1 MTSQNIESLEIQI
14 KQLEEQLRFY
24 RDYDSLTGVCNKHVF
39 YETIQQI
46 LDAVPNEIFQ
56 IITVDIERF
65 RLIND
70 FYGTEQGD
78 ALLQYLAHQL
88 QSELACE
95 NSCFSRIGSDVFAVF
110 LPSKNGGEKA
120 ADKIVNICRNY
131 PLNMEIIPAIGIYEI
146 TDRSIRASLMCDR
159 SVMAGKSVKGN
170 YVHHLA
176 WYNDSMR
183 NLLIEEQDLLN
194 NVETSLANHEFEI
207 YIQPKC
213 NMKTGLIVGGE
224 VLVRWN
230 HPLKGLIP
238 PTVFIPLFERNGFI
252 KKLDAYVWEQAARWL
267 HQRKQQGLSVLPL
280 SVNVSRSDIFSMD
293 VFAMIKALADKY
305 ELDAAWLEIEVTES
319 AYSSRTDEIIQ
330 VISQLMN
337 EGFTV
342 SMDDFGSGYSSL
354 NILKDININVLKLDI
369 RFLDNN
375 DRKSKDIVES
385 VVHMAKWLDL
395 KVIAEGVENREQVDF
410 LLGIGCV
417 YAQGFYYYRPM
428 KLTAFEELISDES
441 KIDVRDHLNQKTLED
456 WQLNF
461 KDLFHEDMM
470 SEALLNNI
478 LGQVVLYS
486 FDGQDIR
493 VMKANEQYYNLMCEH
508 DMMDFYKH
516 DELPILEED
525 RPLMMAALLKANEN
539 GDKGSEVIV
548 RRYSSKG
555 VLWVKIR
562 LFYLS
567 EINNKDIYYASVSDV
582 SDYMETIEELKLAE
596 KRFYLTMESGR
607 DTIFELDIATR
618 TAYYAKH
625 TQDDFGLSDCVVNAP
640 EGFIEQGSVCE
651 GYEDDF
657 IQMYQDI
664 YDGKDQASCTI
675 QAHMGDD
682 SIVWN
687 HITLTAVKDENGK
700 SVKAVGLIQ
709 NVTKEKEMEMRKKQS
724 QQTMKVNSAG

>member
-1 MTSQNIESLEIQI
+1 MTDQSYESLKMQI

-24 RDYDSLTGVCNKHVF
+24 RDYDSLTGVFNKHVF
-39 YETIQQI
+39 YETIHKI
-46 LDAVPNEIFQ
+46 LNQYPKEVFQ

-70 FYGTEQGD
+70 CYGTEQGD
-78 ALLQYLAHQL
+78 AILQYLSFKIQRL
-88 QSELACE
+88 IQCE
-95 NSCFSRIGSDVFAVF
+95 NSCFSRIGSDVFALF
-110 LPSKNGGEKA
+110 LPSNHGGEKIA
-120 ADKIVNICRNY
+120 EKIIDICKRY
-131 PLNMEIIPAIGIYEI
+131 PLDTEIIPAIGIYEI
-146 TDRSIRASLMCDR
+146 RDRSMRASLMCDR

-170 YVHHLA
+170 YVHHIA
-176 WYNDSMR
+176 WYDDSMR

-230 HPLKGLIP
+230 HPVKKLIS

-252 KKLDAYVWEQAARWL
+252 KKLDAYIWEQAAIWL
-267 HQRKQQGLSVLPL
+267 HKRKVQGLPIIPL
-280 SVNVSRSDIFSMD
+280 SINVSRRDIFSMD
-293 VFAMIKALADKY
+293 VCAMLKALVEKY
-305 ELDAAWLEIEVTES
+305 ELEASWLELEITES
-319 AYSSRTDEIIQ
+319 AYSCRTDEM
-330 VISQLMN
+330 ISVVNELMV

-342 SMDDFGSGYSSL
+342 LMDDFGSGYSSL
-354 NILKDININVLKLDI
+354 NILKDISINVLKLDM
-369 RFLDNN
+369 RFLDNH

-385 VVHMAKWLDL
+385 VIYMAKWLDL
-395 KVIAEGVENREQVDF
+395 KVIAEGVENRQQVDF
-410 LLGIGCV
+410 LLGVGCI

-428 KLTAFEELISDES
+428 PLADFEECIRDGS
-441 KIDVRDHLNQKTLED
+441 KVDYNDRLNHKTIED

-486 FDGQDIR
+486 YDGQDIK
-493 VMKANEQYYNLMCEH
+493 VMKANEQYYTMMCE
-508 DMMDFYKH
+508 DNIEELDKH
-516 DELPILEED
+516 AALPIVEED
-525 RPLMMAALLKANEN
+525 RELMLEALLQAYEN
-539 GDKGSEVIV
+539 GDQGSEVIV
-548 RRYSSKG
+548 RRYSKKG
-555 VLWVKIR
+555 ILWVKVR

-567 EINNKDIYYASVSDV
+567 EINSKDIYYASVSDV

-607 DTIFELDIATR
+607 DTFFELDIESR
-618 TAYYAKH
+618 TVYYGKQ
-625 TQDDFGLSDCVVNAP
+625 TKDEFGLTDCVKNAP

-651 GYEDDF
+651 GYEDTF

-675 QAHMGDD
+675 QAHMGDER
-682 SIVWN
+682 IVWN
-687 HITLTAVKDENGK
+687 KITLTAIKDENGK

-709 NVTKEKEMEMRKKQS
+709 DVTREIEMQKNYIQFVKQ
-724 QQTMKVNSAG
+724 

>member
-1 MTSQNIESLEIQI
+1 M
-14 KQLEEQLRFY
+14 
-24 RDYDSLTGVCNKHVF
+24 
-39 YETIQQI
+39 
-46 LDAVPNEIFQ
+46 
-56 IITVDIERF
+56 
-65 RLIND
+65 
-70 FYGTEQGD
+70 
-78 ALLQYLAHQL
+78 
-88 QSELACE
+88 
-95 NSCFSRIGSDVFAVF
+95 
-110 LPSKNGGEKA
+110 
-120 ADKIVNICRNY
+120 
-131 PLNMEIIPAIGIYEI
+131 
-146 TDRSIRASLMCDR
+146 
-159 SVMAGKSVKGN
+159 
-170 YVHHLA
+170 
-176 WYNDSMR
+176 
-183 NLLIEEQDLLN
+183 
-194 NVETSLANHEFEI
+194 
-207 YIQPKC
+207 
-213 NMKTGLIVGGE
+213 
-224 VLVRWN
+224 
-230 HPLKGLIP
+230 
-238 PTVFIPLFERNGFI
+238 
-252 KKLDAYVWEQAARWL
+252 
-267 HQRKQQGLSVLPL
+267 LPL

-354 NILKDININVLKLDI
+354 NILKDININVLKLDM

-548 RRYSSKG
+548 RRYSSKRS
-555 VLWVKIR
+555 I
-562 LFYLS
+562 
-567 EINNKDIYYASVSDV
+567 
-582 SDYMETIEELKLAE
+582 
-596 KRFYLTMESGR
+596 
-607 DTIFELDIATR
+607 
-618 TAYYAKH
+618 
-625 TQDDFGLSDCVVNAP
+625 
-640 EGFIEQGSVCE
+640 
-651 GYEDDF
+651 
-657 IQMYQDI
+657 
-664 YDGKDQASCTI
+664 
-675 QAHMGDD
+675 MG
-682 SIVWN
+682 
-687 HITLTAVKDENGK
+687 
-700 SVKAVGLIQ
+700 
-709 NVTKEKEMEMRKKQS
+709 
-724 QQTMKVNSAG
+724 